1 MIKLLTDL
9 DKGEKGRIAEI
20 LSGIESS
27 AGHRHGIAKHFDQT
41 FLKFERQAKTPPNT
55 EPRNVR
61 RLKNL
66 GVRVGNELKVISKQP
81 FCLIVIEIDNREIT
95 KSPFFRPFHRLL
107 TFLGLVQFPNLF
119 RFIFY
124 FPTILAFLSK
134 TKHF

>member
-1 MIKLLTDL
+1 MGKLLTEL

-66 GVRVGNELKVISKQP
+66 GVRVSNELKVISKQP

-95 KSPFFRPFHRLL
+95 REITKSPFFLDPF
-107 TFLGLVQFPNLF
+107 
-119 RFIFY
+119 IAY
-124 FPTILAFLSK
+124 
-134 TKHF
+134 